1 MNMACNEGNKLKND
15 VLDKIEEYLAAEQAQ
30 YTCDTFDEESAR
42 LRAETAHARLA
53 ETRGRYW
60 QHIKLH
66 HCDPA
71 AILSAEPQALETMAV

>member
-1 MNMACNEGNKLKND
+1 MNCSEGDKLKNE

-30 YTCDTFDEESAR
+30 YTCDSFEEESTR
-42 LRAETAHARLA
+42 MRAEVAHARLA
-53 ETRGRYW
+53 EPRGRYW

-71 AILSAEPQALETMAV
+71 AILSAEPTVLDAVAV